1 MKKTNSM
8 TIKKMETGNAEI
20 LTDGENAARAGAK
33 PQIKIYR
40 EYNIREQIAAGGA
53 GDWQIRIRKYTV
65 SLRYVNE
72 APKGN
77 SLETCQLVTCPRQ
90 RLVAIVYKDTDG
102 ISQAIYQIATPAKG
116 AHIATDNATFVKLF
130 GYLGRLCGL
139 EVSSDKGMRFIGG
152 KWGRI
157 AQTQPITPEEHHRG
171 ITQDTQRWVCV
182 KNNY

>member
-72 APKGN
+72 APKGIV
-77 SLETCQLVTCPRQ
+77 SKLASLVTCPRQ
-90 RLVAIVYKDTDG
+90 RLVAIVYKDKDG
-102 ISQAIYQIATPAKG
+102 ISQAIYQKQHRQKG
-116 AHIATDNATFVKLF
+116 HILP
-130 GYLGRLCGL
+130 
-139 EVSSDKGMRFIGG
+139 
-152 KWGRI
+152 
-157 AQTQPITPEEHHRG
+157 Q
-171 ITQDTQRWVCV
+171 ITQLL
-182 KNNY
+182 

>member
-65 SLRYVNE
+65 SLRYVN
-72 APKGN
+72 
-77 SLETCQLVTCPRQ
+77 Q
-90 RLVAIVYKDTDG
+90 RK
-102 ISQAIYQIATPAKG
+102 
-116 AHIATDNATFVKLF
+116 
-130 GYLGRLCGL
+130 
-139 EVSSDKGMRFIGG
+139 
-152 KWGRI
+152 
-157 AQTQPITPEEHHRG
+157 
-171 ITQDTQRWVCV
+171 
-182 KNNY
+182 

>member
-90 RLVAIVYKDTDG
+90 RLVAIVYKD
-102 ISQAIYQIATPAKG
+102 
-116 AHIATDNATFVKLF
+116 L
-130 GYLGRLCGL
+130 
-139 EVSSDKGMRFIGG
+139 SSSYKCNF
-152 KWGRI
+152 
-157 AQTQPITPEEHHRG
+157 
-171 ITQDTQRWVCV
+171 
-182 KNNY
+182 